1 MSNINL
7 KQRKMV
13 DKIAEVI
20 IKQLGGNNFLA
31 ITGIKNFVWDEKQF
45 ELDFVSLSLLGQEKV
60 RVANKIRIEKESLA
74 YDNED
79 LYEIS
84 LFRYRDSNYFWE
96 SQTSVS
102 GFSFD
107 NLQEV
112 FSRIMEHLEI
122 WTGLNTNL

>member
-7 KQRKMV
+7 KQSTMV
-13 DKIAEVI
+13 EKIAEVI
-20 IKQLGGNNFLA
+20 IKQLGGNNFLR

-60 RVANKIRIEKESLA
+60 RVANKILIEKESF
-74 YDNED
+74 DNED
-79 LYEIS
+79 LYKIS
-84 LFRYRDSNYFWE
+84 LFRYRDSNYLWE
-96 SQTSVS
+96 SQTSVD
-102 GFSFD
+102 GFTLD

-122 WTGLNTNL
+122 WTGGD